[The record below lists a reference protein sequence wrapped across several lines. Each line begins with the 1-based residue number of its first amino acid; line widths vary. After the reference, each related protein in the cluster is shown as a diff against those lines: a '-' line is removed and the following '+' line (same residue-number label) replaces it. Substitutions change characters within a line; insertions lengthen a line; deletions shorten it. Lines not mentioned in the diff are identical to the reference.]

1 MISLLLAMA
10 MMAQDPASPDAAKS
24 VAGVSPPPAAQAAV
38 PTKAQKGGNSTDT
51 FCRNEAPMGTRIP
64 KKRCYNAQEFKL
76 RQMDERKNLD
86 RIQADARAPISR

>member
-1 MISLLLAMA
+1 MISMLLAMA
-10 MMAQDPASPDAAKS
+10 MMAQEPAIADSGRSA
-24 VAGVSPPPAAQAAV
+24 AGVAPPPAAEAAV
-38 PTKAQKGGNSTDT
+38 PTKAQKGGNRTDT

-64 KKRCYNAQEFKL
+64 KKRCYNEQEFKL